1 MCRAGSGDRSVGR
14 RKPLVHTPARTPPP
28 PTAHTLR
35 TPHARSHRRL
45 PPGSSGGR
53 CARRRAQGGGRGG
66 PPPDAGRPP
75 EGRRAGRCAPRGVDK
90 RTRNTRT
97 EGLLRE
103 RGGEFAVLFPLPG
116 GYRFLCKPPALG
128 TSFSAPVLG
137 RGREAQPAV
146 PAFESASDERPRGPS
161 APPPA
166 RTRGQALI

>member
-28 PTAHTLR
+28 PTVRTLR

-53 CARRRAQGGGRGG
+53 CACRQAQGGGSGG
-66 PPPDAGRPP
+66 PPSDAGRPP
-75 EGRRAGRCAPRGVDK
+75 EGRRAARCAPRGVGK
-90 RTRNTRT
+90 RTRNTRA

-103 RGGEFAVLFPLPG
+103 RGGGCAVLPPLPG

-146 PAFESASDERPRGPS
+146 PAFDSTSDERPRGPS